1 MTTASNA
8 LAALIGE
15 SDSSGSKERH
25 AAASILLRV
34 VMGNSAKA
42 VLSDRTAVI
51 GPRSAHIVVRE
62 IKAIIEE
69 YGIR

>member
-15 SDSSGSKERH
+15 SDSTGSMERH

-42 VLSDRTAVI
+42 VLSGHTAVI

-62 IKAIIEE
+62 IKAIIEK
-69 YGIR
+69 YDIQ